1 MEDQL
6 WKTRWGMIDSASI
19 SDGSPLWAAGM
30 CSPAHVPVQVKEILQ
45 KSFYLFVY
53 WYFLEFK
60 LKKGTLWYT
69 LCILQVKSSYFLLK
83 FDDCGL

>member
-45 KSFYLFVY
+45 KSFLFIC
-53 WYFLEFK
+53 L
-60 LKKGTLWYT
+60 L
-69 LCILQVKSSYFLLK
+69 ILF
-83 FDDCGL
+83 GI

>member
-19 SDGSPLWAAGM
+19 CDGSPLWVAGM
-30 CSPAHVPVQVKEILQ
+30 CSPAHVPVKVKEILQ

-60 LKKGTLWYT
+60 LKKVHFDI
-69 LCILQVKSSYFLLK
+69 LCVYYK
-83 FDDCGL
+83 

>member
-60 LKKGTLWYT
+60 LKKVHFDI
-69 LCILQVKSSYFLLK
+69 LCVYYK
-83 FDDCGL
+83 